1 MKEIN
6 RVYGPYER
14 KSGRKF
20 VILIYEDGSRTTR
33 QYARHLMELKLGR
46 ELTDEEEVD
55 HIDRD
60 HTNDEIFNLRV
71 VSKEEHKKDDQKRR
85 IPVEWECPLC
95 DEKFVL
101 GAKAEND
108 AFQKRKQGKA
118 GPFCSKQCAG
128 RYGAE
133 VRFGKRKP
141 IEVNYEEFEAEHKKL
156 RRIDPRFKEK

>member
-1 MKEIN
+1 MREVN

-14 KSGRKF
+14 KNGRKF
-20 VILIYEDGSRTTR
+20 VILLFKDGTRTTR
-33 QYARHLMELKLGR
+33 QYARYLMEQELGR
-46 ELTDEEEVD
+46 ELTSDEEVD
-55 HIDRD
+55 HRDRN
-60 HTNDEIFNLRV
+60 HTNDEISNLRV
-71 VSKEEHKKDDQKRR
+71 ISKEQHKDEDQKRR
-85 IPVEWECPLC
+85 IPVEWKCPLC

-101 GAKAEND
+101 DAKQEND

-141 IEVNYEEFEAEHKKL
+141 IEVDYEKFEAEHKKL
-156 RRIDPRFKEK
+156 RRIDPRFKE

>member
-1 MKEIN
+1 MKI
-6 RVYGPYER
+6 RKVHGPYER

-20 VILIYEDGSRTTR
+20 VVIIYKDGTRTTR
-33 QYARHLMELKLGR
+33 QYARYLMEQELGR
-46 ELTDEEEVD
+46 ELTKDEEVD

-60 HTNDEIFNLRV
+60 HTNDEIWNLRV

-85 IPVEWECPLC
+85 IPVEWRCPLC

-101 GAKAEND
+101 DAKQEND

-133 VRFGKRKP
+133 VRFGKRKA
-141 IEVNYEEFEAEHKKL
+141 IEVDYEEFVKEHKKL
-156 RRIDPRFKEK
+156 RRIDPRFKER